1 MRNLLI
7 SIAAASLIV
16 PAGAVLADPPA
27 HAKAYGK
34 YKHKNKHRAEHRDEH
49 RSRYDDRGRYDERSR
64 YDDRGRYYEPRRLSN
79 NDRIWRGDDGRY
91 YCRRDNGTPGLLVG
105 GSVDNMVDRRYRDG
119 RERTVG
125 SILEATGSALF
136 GREINRGGLRCR

>member
-27 HAKAYGK
+27 HAKAYGHDK
-34 YKHKNKHRAEHRDEH
+34 QKHKNKHRDQHD
-49 RSRYDDRGRYDERSR
+49 SLYDDRGRYF
-64 YDDRGRYYEPRRLSN
+64 EPRRLSN
-79 NDRIWRGDDGRY
+79 DDRIWRGDDGRY

-125 SILEATGSALF
+125 SILEATGSVLF
-136 GREINRGGLRCR
+136 GREINRGGLKCR

>member
-1 MRNLLI
+1 MRNLLL

-27 HAKAYGK
+27 HAKAYGHHK
-34 YKHKNKHRAEHRDEH
+34 QKHKNKHRDQHD
-49 RSRYDDRGRYDERSR
+49 SRYDDRGRYS
-64 YDDRGRYYEPRRLSN
+64 EPQRLGN

>member
-27 HAKAYGK
+27 HAKAYGHDK
-34 YKHKNKHRAEHRDEH
+34 QKHKNKHKNTNKHK
-49 RSRYDDRGRYDERSR
+49 SRYDDRGRYF
-64 YDDRGRYYEPRRLSN
+64 EPRRLSN
-79 NDRIWRGDDGRY
+79 DDRIWRGDDGRY

-136 GREINRGGLRCR
+136 GREINRGGLKCR

>member
-27 HAKAYGK
+27 HAKAYGHDK
-34 YKHKNKHRAEHRDEH
+34 QKHKNKHKNKHK
-49 RSRYDDRGRYDERSR
+49 SRYDDRGRYF
-64 YDDRGRYYEPRRLSN
+64 EPRRLSN
-79 NDRIWRGDDGRY
+79 DDRIWRGDDGRY

-125 SILEATGSALF
+125 SILEATGSVLF
-136 GREINRGGLRCR
+136 GREINRGGLKCR

>member
-27 HAKAYGK
+27 HAKAYGHDK
-34 YKHKNKHRAEHRDEH
+34 QKHKNKHKNKHK
-49 RSRYDDRGRYDERSR
+49 SRYDDRGRYF
-64 YDDRGRYYEPRRLSN
+64 EPRRLSN
-79 NDRIWRGDDGRY
+79 DDRIWRGDDGRY

-136 GREINRGGLRCR
+136 GREINRGGLKCR

>member
-27 HAKAYGK
+27 HAKAYGHDK
-34 YKHKNKHRAEHRDEH
+34 QKHKNKHKNKHRDQHD
-49 RSRYDDRGRYDERSR
+49 SRYDDRGRYF
-64 YDDRGRYYEPRRLSN
+64 EPRRLSN
-79 NDRIWRGDDGRY
+79 DDRIWRGDDGRY

-125 SILEATGSALF
+125 SILEATGSVLF
-136 GREINRGGLRCR
+136 GREINRGGLKCR